1 MKKFVVALNTGVEV
15 VDTVKEAQQLLGK
28 AGVSVTQA
36 NILKGNVE
44 QIQCV
49 DESEVPAILE
59 AAGQAPQDAANDSVA
74 EETQEDVASTN
85 AQEDDTKV
93 EDAKQDPTPASTNED
108 KQDDEIEYPE
118 VGYFK
123 DEKAMKKFYK
133 PLTNAQI
140 TEWAELEGVE
150 WKPNEHDS
158 INRMRQIMALKAK
171 HFPHLAPKHSAKTKS
186 KYSQYTTEALVAM
199 ALEKDVEVDERSGDM
214 RILRMKTIMALR
226 NAGIID

>member
-1 MKKFVVALNTGVEV
+1 MKKYVVALNTGVEV

-28 AGVSVTQA
+28 AGLSVTQA
-36 NILKGNVE
+36 NILKGLVE
-44 QIQCV
+44 QAQCV

-59 AAGQAPQDAANDSVA
+59 AAGQAQEPAKDEVA
-74 EETQEDVASTN
+74 EE
-85 AQEDDTKV
+85 AQEDAASTDAQEGDTKV
-93 EDAKQDPTPASTNED
+93 EDDKQDPTPASTNED
-108 KQDDEIEYPE
+108 KQDDDIEYPE

-150 WKPNEHDS
+150 WKPNEHES
-158 INRMRQIMALKAK
+158 INRMRQVMALKAK

-186 KYSQYTTEALVAM
+186 KYSQYTTEQLVQM
-199 ALEKDVEVDERSGDM
+199 ALDGEIDVEERSGDM

-226 NAGIID
+226 NAGIIE

>member
-1 MKKFVVALNTGVEV
+1 MAKKFVVALRTGVEV
-15 VDTVKEAQQLLGK
+15 VDTAKEAQQLLGK
-28 AGVSVTQA
+28 AGLSVTQA
-36 NILKGNVE
+36 NMLKGNVE
-44 QIQCV
+44 QVQIV

-59 AAGQAPQDAANDSVA
+59 AAGQAPEVPTDVVA
-74 EETQEDVASTN
+74 EEAQEGAASTD
-85 AQEDDTKV
+85 APKEEDKV
-93 EDAKQDPTPASTNED
+93 QDATPPSTNED
-108 KQDDEIEYPE
+108 KQDDEVEYPE

-150 WKPNEHDS
+150 WKPNEHES
-158 INRMRQIMALKAK
+158 INRMRQVMALKAK

-186 KYSQYTTEALVAM
+186 KYSQYETEQLVAM
-199 ALEKDVEVDERSGDM
+199 ALENDVEVDERSGDM